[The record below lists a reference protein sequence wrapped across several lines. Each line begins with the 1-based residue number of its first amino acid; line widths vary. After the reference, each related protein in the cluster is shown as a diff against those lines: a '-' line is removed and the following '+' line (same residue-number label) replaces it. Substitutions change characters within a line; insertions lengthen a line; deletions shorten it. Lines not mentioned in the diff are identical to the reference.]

1 MGSKNKK
8 TPMKE
13 QDPKIRINNFEEVPY
28 GYTDQEALQEA
39 ERCLQCKHQP
49 CVNGCPVEVPIPD
62 FIQAIKDGDVI
73 KANQII
79 KSKNNLPAVCGRV
92 CPQEEQCEDL
102 CVTGIKNEP
111 VAIGRLERYVA
122 DYNMENGTDKSS
134 KAEIEKEKIP
144 ELEGRK
150 VAIIGSG
157 PAGLTAAAD
166 LAKYGLELTIFEA
179 LHDTGGVLRYGIP
192 EFRLPKKIVD
202 REVEAIK
209 ELGVEIELN
218 VLVGKSLTIDEIF
231 EQGYEAI
238 FIGVGAGLPRF
249 LNIPGENLNG
259 VYSSNE
265 FLTRVNLMKAF
276 RYPEYKTPVIVGD
289 KVAVVGAGNVA
300 MDSARTAVRQGAE
313 EVYVVYRRAKEQ
325 MPARTEEIHHAQEE
339 GIELKL
345 LNNPIAIHGKNGAV
359 DKLECLQMKLGEKDD
374 SGRRRPIA
382 IKNSNWMLDVDT
394 VIIAIGQNPNPLL
407 TKNTKDLETKS
418 WGGIVVDNKQQTSR
432 EGVYAGGDVVT
443 GAATVIKAMGA
454 GKKAVE
460 SMKNYLLSKQ
470 RHKTFK

>member
-1 MGSKNKK
+1 MALQKKK

-13 QDPKIRINNFEEVPY
+13 QAPEERIKNFNEVPF
-28 GYTDQEALQEA
+28 GYSDDEAVVEA

-49 CVNGCPVEVPIPD
+49 CVEGCPVHVPIPQ
-62 FIQAIKDGDVI
+62 FIQAVIDGDVEE
-73 KANQII
+73 AGQIL

-92 CPQEEQCEDL
+92 CPQEEQCENV
-102 CVTGIKNEP
+102 CVMGIKNEP

-122 DYNMENGTDKSS
+122 DYNMERGSDKSS
-134 KAEIEKEKIP
+134 AAELEKMKVP

-150 VAIIGSG
+150 AAVIGAG

-166 LAKYGLELTIFEA
+166 LAKYGLDVTIFEA
-179 LHDTGGVLRYGIP
+179 LHETGGVLRYGIP

-202 REVEAIK
+202 QEVEAIK
-209 ELGVEIELN
+209 ELGVDIQLN
-218 VLVGKSLTIDEIF
+218 VVVGKSITVDELF
-231 EQGYEAI
+231 AKGYESV

-259 VYSSNE
+259 VYSANE

-276 RYPEYKTPVIVGD
+276 KYPEYKTPVVVGD

-300 MDSARTAVRQGAE
+300 MDAARTAKRLGAE
-313 EVYVVYRRAKEQ
+313 DVYIVYRRAEEQ
-325 MPARTEEIHHAQEE
+325 MPARSEEIHHAGEE
-339 GIELKL
+339 GIEFKL
-345 LNNPIAIHGKNGAV
+345 LNNPVAIHGKDGRVARM
-359 DKLECLQMKLGEKDD
+359 ECQQMKLGEKDD
-374 SGRRRPIA
+374 SGRRRPVPIEG
-382 IKNSNWMLDVDT
+382 SNWMLDLDT

-407 TKNTKDLETKS
+407 TSNTKDLKTKS
-418 WGGIVVDNKQQTSR
+418 WGGIEVNDDQQTSR

-454 GKKAVE
+454 GKTAAE
-460 SMKNYLLSKQ
+460 NIKNYLLEKSK
-470 RHKTFK
+470 K

>member
-1 MGSKNKK
+1 MALQKKK

-13 QDPKIRINNFEEVPY
+13 QAPEERIKNFKEVPF
-28 GYTDQEALQEA
+28 GYSDEEALVEA

-49 CVNGCPVEVPIPD
+49 CVEGCPVHVPIPQ
-62 FIQAIKDGDVI
+62 FIQALKDGDVEE
-73 KANQII
+73 AGQIL

-92 CPQEEQCEDL
+92 CPQEEQCEDV
-102 CVTGIKNEP
+102 CVMGIKNEP

-122 DYNMENGTDKSS
+122 DYNMEHGSDKSS
-134 KAEIEKEKIP
+134 AEELEKMKVP

-150 VAIIGSG
+150 VAVIGAG

-166 LAKYGLELTIFEA
+166 LAKYGLEVTIFEA
-179 LHDTGGVLRYGIP
+179 LHETGGVLRYGIP
-192 EFRLPKKIVD
+192 EFRLPKDIVD

-209 ELGVEIELN
+209 ELGVEIRLN
-218 VLVGKSLTIDEIF
+218 VVVGKSITVEELF
-231 EQGYEAI
+231 EEGYESM

-259 VYSSNE
+259 VYSANE

-276 RYPEYKTPVIVGD
+276 KYPEYKTPVVVGD

-300 MDSARTAVRQGAE
+300 MDAARTAKRLGAE
-313 EVYVVYRRAKEQ
+313 DVYIVYRRAKEQ
-325 MPARTEEIHHAQEE
+325 MPARSEEIHHAEEE

-345 LNNPIAIHGKNGAV
+345 LNNPVAIHGEDGRVARM
-359 DKLECLQMKLGEKDD
+359 ECQQMKLGEKDD
-374 SGRRRPIA
+374 SGRRRPLPIED
-382 IKNSNWMLDVDT
+382 SNWMLELDT

-407 TKNTKDLETKS
+407 TSNTKGLKTKS
-418 WGGIVVDNKQQTSR
+418 WGGIEVGEDQQTSR

-454 GKKAVE
+454 GKTAAE
-460 SMKNYLLSKQ
+460 NIKNYLLKKSK
-470 RHKTFK
+470 K